1 MLKAKLMG
9 RKMPVVPT
17 GHIQISLNQTVH
29 SSIEQIARKWKCP
42 IGEAARRIMI
52 LSLSG
57 WKLKFGGFLSS
68 LSVFSRDKIDPFQS
82 TCLTVRNWLIQ
93 HEHGME
99 EALSDPDVQARLEMI
114 LDALREKR
122 KTGQKVDLATILAE
136 DDEEPY

>member
-1 MLKAKLMG
+1 MLKTKLMG
-9 RKMPVVPT
+9 RKLPVAPT
-17 GHIQISLNQTVH
+17 GLIQFSLNQTVY

-42 IGEAARRIMI
+42 VGEAARRIMI

-57 WKLKFGGFLSS
+57 WKLKFGGFLSA
-68 LSVFSRDKIDPFQS
+68 LSVFSRDKSDPFQAS
-82 TCLTVRNWLIQ
+82 CLTVRNWLIQ

-114 LDALREKR
+114 LDALREKHR
-122 KTGQKVDLATILAE
+122 SGEKADLASILVE